1 MKKRMILVLVCI
13 IILSGNITV
22 LADDINN
29 ELWEDTYIL
38 KEQIFI
44 PDELEQDI
52 IDQDNIMPMY
62 EDPGV
67 GTVKISDKLYGESGR
82 FDGEFRKFTDFETFK
97 YTAITIVKK
106 IPRIGTYVEYGLD
119 IYDALKSVVSDM
131 RYIDKGKKV
140 EVQTW
145 YSYRDFCHWLQVW
158 DYGEWKDIGQSESRY
173 YYKHLFMNYYNNK
186 SLEYVGEA
194 YNFTH
199 SKGCDPTV
207 IAEAPNYMNYKKLKE
222 IAYDYWKY
230 NRGKYY
236 EGFR

>member
-1 MKKRMILVLVCI
+1 MILVLLCI

-82 FDGEFRKFTDFETFK
+82 FDGEFRKLL
-97 YTAITIVKK
+97 ILNLLNIQ
-106 IPRIGTYVEYGLD
+106 L
-119 IYDALKSVVSDM
+119 
-131 RYIDKGKKV
+131 
-140 EVQTW
+140 
-145 YSYRDFCHWLQVW
+145 
-158 DYGEWKDIGQSESRY
+158 
-173 YYKHLFMNYYNNK
+173 
-186 SLEYVGEA
+186 
-194 YNFTH
+194 
-199 SKGCDPTV
+199 
-207 IAEAPNYMNYKKLKE
+207 
-222 IAYDYWKY
+222 
-230 NRGKYY
+230 
-236 EGFR
+236 